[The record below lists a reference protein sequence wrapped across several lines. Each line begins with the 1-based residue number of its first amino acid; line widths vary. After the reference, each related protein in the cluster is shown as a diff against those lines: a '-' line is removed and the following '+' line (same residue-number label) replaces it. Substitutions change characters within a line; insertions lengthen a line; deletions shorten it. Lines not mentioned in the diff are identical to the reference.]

1 MTTPLSLG
9 FASAYQKIEDNLPH
23 TPFGVSPV
31 LRTGINDLSRGG
43 ETAFSKAYADDQM
56 ARYMGRI
63 KSDGLANSN
72 YLLGISP
79 GRLCAPAQYVAP
91 IFGEGQAYGLH
102 GGMIDKQT
110 QPMLAKIWANK
121 ANQLRA
127 LSTPT
132 EIGAPAFL
140 PSEAQVSFNAIRDEK
155 QQEKYVDMVDTFDYI
170 MSVLQ
175 TGAIKKSDLL
185 QNLTKAFNL
194 VKDIGYTMNE
204 FEIEEF
210 IKVAKTWIGPQLF
223 SVIEDSL
230 EGAQSTLVY
239 QYISSIVEILE
250 FIEVMNKQKR
260 SPIEIKENL
269 KDFVKGVRS
278 RLRKAEFRPPIFEAQ
293 LARQRRQLRDADR
306 IPVAELA
313 QEFIDP
319 EDLMNAQERAEFN
332 GRGRK
337 YFNSIGSTK
346 TKEMARKMNE
356 KLLKH

>member
-1 MTTPLSLG
+1 
-9 FASAYQKIEDNLPH
+9 
-23 TPFGVSPV
+23 
-31 LRTGINDLSRGG
+31 
-43 ETAFSKAYADDQM
+43 
-56 ARYMGRI
+56 
-63 KSDGLANSN
+63 
-72 YLLGISP
+72 
-79 GRLCAPAQYVAP
+79 
-91 IFGEGQAYGLH
+91 
-102 GGMIDKQT
+102 
-110 QPMLAKIWANK
+110 
-121 ANQLRA
+121 
-127 LSTPT
+127 
-132 EIGAPAFL
+132 
-140 PSEAQVSFNAIRDEK
+140 
-155 QQEKYVDMVDTFDYI
+155 
-170 MSVLQ
+170 
-175 TGAIKKSDLL
+175 
-185 QNLTKAFNL
+185 
-194 VKDIGYTMNE
+194 
-204 FEIEEF
+204 
-210 IKVAKTWIGPQLF
+210 VAKTWIGPQLF